1 MFNLLERGKQL
12 SSLLDIIPRT
22 CPLCSA
28 RITQQENLICDLCL
42 QALPWNNNKTSTAV
56 TPLISAFTYASP
68 IKQLILQGK
77 SSKHLAKIQLLAELL
92 RAHFPNRIEE
102 RPEAILPVPLHYQ
115 RLRERGF
122 NQALE
127 LVRPLAKDLG
137 LPLLIKEVI
146 RQRYTDEQKKLAAT
160 ERHHNLAQAFQLISP
175 IHYKHIAIFDD
186 VVTTGATCAEL
197 EALLIDQGVEKV
209 QIWCCAQTKMT

>member
-1 MFNLLERGKQL
+1 MFNLLARGKQL

-42 QALPWNNNKTSTAV
+42 QALPWNNNQTSTAV

-160 ERHHNLAQAFQLISP
+160 ERQHNLAQAFQLISP